1 MAFRKYRPPL
11 SIVIFCL
18 IYFEGI
24 GAPRPQ
30 PPLRPVLKA
39 SSDVPPSLP
48 IIEGTLDRN
57 ELPKRKDLNETALR
71 LQLGDEFDERWS
83 SISQPSSEESE
94 AQTVLPSQ
102 MSQWI
107 EDQIANLTIDYGSE
121 FPDAITTMSNW
132 LTDRVTCPVA
142 HEWVDIGPLFWP
154 RYVKHGQC
162 VKKDCSWP
170 SGMGCFPSDYTMVT
184 LLRWHCQAQTVSK
197 KKKKGSK
204 KSKTKK
210 KPKTRKVCEW
220 LNVPYSV
227 MIACSCNCLRS

>member
-154 RYVKHGQC
+154 RWYWEIQPARVMLDCTIHSAGVEIWNAKRKHQGTAEKEKESGHIT
-162 VKKDCSWP
+162 VFVAKLWIHSHNKATKWP
-170 SGMGCFPSDYTMVT
+170 TCGR
-184 LLRWHCQAQTVSK
+184 LLYER
-197 KKKKGSK
+197 
-204 KSKTKK
+204 
-210 KPKTRKVCEW
+210 PKFRLDW
-220 LNVPYSV
+220 PN
-227 MIACSCNCLRS
+227 